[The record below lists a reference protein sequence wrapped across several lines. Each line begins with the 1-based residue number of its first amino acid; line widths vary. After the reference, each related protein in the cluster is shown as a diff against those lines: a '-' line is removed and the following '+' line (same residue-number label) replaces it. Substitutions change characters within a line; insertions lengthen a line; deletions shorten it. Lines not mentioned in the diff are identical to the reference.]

1 MATNFT
7 TMDEKIQIGRIFSNM
22 FGVIGRNPGVILG
35 LSLLIS
41 GMPQALLQYYQVE
54 RFGINGIGPDF
65 SRLPEYLTIVLSG
78 VAIAI
83 ILGAL
88 LNAMISRAAIVD
100 LSDGGASFGD
110 CLSAALPAILP
121 VIGIGILSGLAVAI
135 GMIFLIVPGIYLW
148 LGWSVAI
155 PILIQERAGVFGSMS
170 RSRELTRGNRWRLF
184 ALFLIIVVMVWIV
197 QVAFGLLS
205 FFGASLGQASLSL
218 AVAAAING
226 TVSSVLITTA
236 AAVSYIELRRV
247 KEGTS
252 IDELAQVFA

>member
-1 MATNFT
+1 
-7 TMDEKIQIGRIFSNM
+7 MDEKIQIGRVFSSM

-41 GMPQALLQYYQVE
+41 GMPQALIQYYQVE

-65 SRLPEYLTIVLSG
+65 SQLPEYLTIVLSG

-100 LSDGGASFGD
+100 LSDGRASFGD

-148 LGWSVAI
+148 LG
-155 PILIQERAGVFGSMS
+155 
-170 RSRELTRGNRWRLF
+170 
-184 ALFLIIVVMVWIV
+184 
-197 QVAFGLLS
+197 
-205 FFGASLGQASLSL
+205 
-218 AVAAAING
+218 
-226 TVSSVLITTA
+226 
-236 AAVSYIELRRV
+236 
-247 KEGTS
+247 
-252 IDELAQVFA
+252 

>member
-1 MATNFT
+1 MATDFST
-7 TMDEKIQIGRIFSNM
+7 TNEKLQIGRVFSDM

-41 GMPQALLQYYQVE
+41 GLPQALIQYYQFE
-54 RFGINGIGPDF
+54 RFGVNGIGLNF
-65 SRLPEYLTIVLSG
+65 NQLPEYLTIVLSG
-78 VAIAI
+78 MVIAI

-88 LNAMISRAAIVD
+88 LNAMISRAAIGD
-100 LSDGGASFGD
+100 LSDGRPSFGD

-121 VIGIGILSGLAVAI
+121 VIAIGVLSGLAVVI

-155 PILIQERAGVFGSMS
+155 PVLIQERAGVFGSMS
-170 RSRELTRGNRWRLF
+170 RSRDLTRGNRWRLF

-197 QVAFGLLS
+197 QIASSLLTLV
-205 FFGASLGQASLSL
+205 GGSLGQASLFL
-218 AVAAAING
+218 AIAAAISG